1 MAELITEI
9 DRIEFEYMVVIV
21 EEVQRTVRPGKHEFQ
36 VHRSELLRDR
46 QESRFCDM
54 ESDMVTGALS
64 FDGGFHKDEP
74 GIAKVDESLVV
85 SVLVDATDGLAC
97 EQSLEKESRSL
108 WIGDGKGYVIDG
120 IEHNGCLAEAR
131 V

>member
-1 MAELITEI
+1 MAELIAEI
-9 DRIEFEYMVVIV
+9 DRIEFEYVVVIV

-36 VHRSELLRDR
+36 VHRSELLRHR
-46 QESRFCDM
+46 QESRFRDM

-74 GIAKVDESLVV
+74 GIAKFDESLVV
-85 SVLVDATDGLAC
+85 SVFVDAVDGLGC
-97 EQSLEKESRSL
+97 EQGLEKESRAL
-108 WIGDGKGYVIDG
+108 GIGDGKGYVTDG
-120 IEHNGCLAEAR
+120 IEHDGCLAEAR

>member
-64 FDGGFHKDEP
+64 FDRGFHKDEP

-97 EQSLEKESRSL
+97 EQSLEKESRAL